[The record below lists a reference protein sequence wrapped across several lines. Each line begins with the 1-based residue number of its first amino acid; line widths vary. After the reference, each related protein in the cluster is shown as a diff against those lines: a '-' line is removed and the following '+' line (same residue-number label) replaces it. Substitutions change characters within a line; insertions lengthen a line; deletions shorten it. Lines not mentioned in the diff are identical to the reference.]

1 MLIPTRSAWRWL
13 ATAWFATGW
22 HAAWADDPLG
32 RVVNGLDFDQFVRKT
47 LADYAVPGAVVAVAS
62 ADGTVSVN
70 GYGVRERGRPAA
82 IDPDTRFQ
90 IASMSKFIAA
100 TAIGTL
106 VDRGVVSWDDPVHG
120 FSAETE
126 LAVPYATDTATLRD
140 YFAHR
145 TGLPAYTDDLLPAL
159 GLSPDELVRRA
170 RFQPF
175 DHSFRSA
182 WVYSN
187 YGSSWVSR
195 ARHAPLAPL
204 RRSF

>member
-1 MLIPTRSAWRWL
+1 MLIPTRRAWRWL
-13 ATAWFATGW
+13 AAACLATGW

-106 VDRGVVSWDDPVHG
+106 VDAAGFQPVRSEPAGTRHSRRRSCSS
-120 FSAETE
+120 SAAKSLTETS
-126 LAVPYATDTATLRD
+126 ACVRAATDARGALSALPPDTASMR
-140 YFAHR
+140 AVV
-145 TGLPAYTDDLLPAL
+145 AL
-159 GLSPDELVRRA
+159 HDVRRPVRVGAEALDLASLDAAIA
-170 RFQPF
+170 RL
-175 DHSFRSA
+175 
-182 WVYSN
+182 
-187 YGSSWVSR
+187 SR
-195 ARHAPLAPL
+195 I
-204 RRSF
+204 RR